1 MLPNSKNEEGVKISS
16 FGHIIKHISKC
27 LYLVKVNIGGFSKI
41 INCIIHGQ
49 GIGARVRGGGLYFS

>member
-49 GIGARVRGGGLYFS
+49 KFGAKGRGGLYFS

>member
-49 GIGARVRGGGLYFS
+49 KFGARGRGALFFIT